1 MLPLR
6 VISSFFCGIPKSE
19 ITLDY
24 VLLWLMTATKLD
36 GSQIFETGH
45 GFAYID
51 QERVKITTEEI
62 SHHQINILTVASAPL
77 HQADPQKQW
86 VFKTTLIT
94 NRIGVS
100 ITNTVVNGD
109 YAPIPFILLN
119 FCDDRVING
128 FRDFDLLGAMVTSW
142 VDYVDAVLPWVLDG
156 NTFPNTPLNQ
166 ICPFKSLQER
176 DAYVLSGT
184 GAYSAMIRNFSKK
197 PDCRLPKISIEQY
210 KPYIP
215 KDLEDVEFP
224 EIPYYDNRGFG
235 FMLTQESVN
244 KVVAAVDR
252 RFNQK
257 YNNPRMLAKRGA
269 VTTNLTKAAIHKIE
283 KASKAQ
289 IRLKHHQR
297 NLYSVPVKTLRKDVK
312 LVTEMSKTIV
322 SNEFSS
328 VLNEITLPPKPL
340 SPNFKPAFEIRPAPH
355 TESKP
360 LAKKRGKPQTFK
372 VVRSPYAW
380 PHPSIQDIPRINTH
394 AIWVR
399 REEEREM
406 AEAEALARLSEVE
419 RLKLENDELKKTI
432 GELEAE
438 LLTLEDEVENL
449 RHENHDAQIK
459 AQALQS
465 SLVATKANKNSL
477 EVTSTDAF
485 PSAVVLKLMT
495 DSNYSLSVIDALLL
509 VERLASDQLVVLD
522 SAKESARALP
532 PDCLL
537 GRRLLNLL
545 TRLVVDWKPLYE
557 TQGDNVARNIFSPGE
572 YARGESQTVECGQKG
587 DLRKYVFE
595 GRELV
600 MMRHLRIGTTR
611 NDRYCIRIHFEY
623 DATTQKIVIG
633 HCGSHLEC

>member
-1 MLPLR
+1 MQPLR
-6 VISSFFCGIPKSE
+6 VISSFFCGLPKTE

-24 VLLWLMTATKLD
+24 VLMWLMVAAKINGEKLYTD
-36 GSQIFETGH
+36 H
-45 GFAYID
+45 RDFAFID
-51 QERVKITTEEI
+51 LERVEIKIEEL
-62 SHHQINILTVASAPL
+62 SNHQINIFTVSSAPF
-77 HQADPQKQW
+77 HNESPEKQW
-86 VFKTTLIT
+86 SFKATLIT

-100 ITNTVVNGD
+100 ITNTAVNGD
-109 YAPIPFILLN
+109 FAPIPYILLN

-128 FRDFDLLGAMVTSW
+128 FKDYDLLGAMATCW
-142 VDYVDAVLPWVLDG
+142 VDYVDGVLPWVLDG
-156 NTFPNTPLNQ
+156 KTLPNTPLNA
-166 ICPFKSLQER
+166 ICPFKALQER

-184 GAYSAMIRNFSKK
+184 GAYSAMIREFSKK

-224 EIPYYDNRGFG
+224 EIPYADNRGFS

-257 YNNPRMLAKRGA
+257 YNNPQMLAKRGA
-269 VTTNLTKAAIHKIE
+269 ITTNLTKATIHKIE

-297 NLYSVPVKTLRKDVK
+297 NLYSVPEKTLRKDVK
-312 LVTEMSKTIV
+312 LVAEMSKTIV

-328 VLNEITLPPKPL
+328 VLDEITLPPKPL
-340 SPNFKPAFEIRPAPH
+340 SPNFKPAFEIRPAPSLD
-355 TESKP
+355 TKP
-360 LAKKRGKPQTFK
+360 LAKKRGKPQAFK
-372 VVRSPYAW
+372 VVRAPYAW
-380 PHPSIQDIPRINTH
+380 PQPSNLDIPRISTH

-399 REEEREM
+399 REEEREI

-419 RLKLENDELKKTI
+419 RLRLENEALKKTI
-432 GELEAE
+432 GEIESE

-449 RHENHDAQIK
+449 RHESHDAQIK
-459 AQALQS
+459 ALALQS
-465 SLVATKANKNSL
+465 SLVATKVNKNGL
-477 EVTSTDAF
+477 DVASTDDF
-485 PSAVVLKLMT
+485 PTEVVLKLIT

-509 VERLASDQLVVLD
+509 VERLACDQLVVLD

-545 TRLVVDWKPLYE
+545 TRLVIEWKPLYE
-557 TQGDNVARNIFSPGE
+557 AKGDNVARQTFSPGE
-572 YARGESQTVECGQKG
+572 YARGESETVERGQKG
-587 DLRKYVFE
+587 ELRKYVFD

-600 MMRHLRIGTTR
+600 MMRHLRIGTKR
-611 NDRYCIRIHFEY
+611 NDRFCIRIHFEY
-623 DATTQKIVIG
+623 DTTSQKIVIG
-633 HCGSHLEC
+633 HCGSHLKC

>member
-19 ITLDY
+19 ITIDY
-24 VLLWLMTATKLD
+24 VLMWLMIAAKINGEKLYTD
-36 GSQIFETGH
+36 H
-45 GFAYID
+45 RDFAFID
-51 QERVKITTEEI
+51 LERVEIKIEEL
-62 SHHQINILTVASAPL
+62 SNHQINILTVSSAPL

-109 YAPIPFILLN
+109 YAPVPFILLN

-128 FRDFDLLGAMVTSW
+128 FRDFDLLGAMATSW

-156 NTFPNTPLNQ
+156 NTLPNTPLNQ
-166 ICPFKSLQER
+166 ICPFKTQQER

-184 GAYSAMIRNFSKK
+184 GAYSAMIRDFSKK
-197 PDCRLPKISIEQY
+197 PDCRLPKISIDQY

-244 KVVAAVDR
+244 KVIAAVDR

-312 LVTEMSKTIV
+312 LVAEMSKTIV

-328 VLNEITLPPKPL
+328 VLNEITLPPQPL
-340 SPNFKPAFEIRPAPH
+340 SPNFKPVFEIRPAPP
-355 TESKP
+355 TDTKP
-360 LAKKRGKPQTFK
+360 LAKKRGKPQAFK
-372 VVRSPYAW
+372 VVHAPYAW
-380 PHPSIQDIPRINTH
+380 PQPSSQDIPRISAH

-399 REEEREM
+399 REEEREI
-406 AEAEALARLSEVE
+406 AEAEALARLSVVE
-419 RLKLENDELKKTI
+419 RLRLENKALKKMI
-432 GELEAE
+432 GEIESE

-449 RHENHDAQIK
+449 RHKNHDAQIK
-459 AQALQS
+459 AQALQT
-465 SLVATKANKNSL
+465 SLVATKANKTGL
-477 EVTSTDAF
+477 EVASIDAF
-485 PSAVVLKLMT
+485 PSEVVLKLMT

-509 VERLASDQLVVLD
+509 VERLANNQLVVLD
-522 SAKESARALP
+522 SAKESASALP

-545 TRLVVDWKPLYE
+545 TRLVIEWKPQYE
-557 TQGDNVARNIFSPGE
+557 AKGDNIARQTFSPGE
-572 YARGESQTVECGQKG
+572 YARGESETVERGQKG
-587 DLRKYVFE
+587 NLRKYVFE
-595 GRELV
+595 GRELI

-623 DATTQKIVIG
+623 DATTKKIVIG

>member
-166 ICPFKSLQER
+166 ICPFKALQER

-184 GAYSAMIRNFSKK
+184 GAYSAMIRDFSKK

-297 NLYSVPVKTLRKDVK
+297 NLYTVPVKTLRKDVK
-312 LVTEMSKTIV
+312 LVAEMSKTIV

-380 PHPSIQDIPRINTH
+380 PKPSIP
-394 AIWVR
+394 
-399 REEEREM
+399 
-406 AEAEALARLSEVE
+406 
-419 RLKLENDELKKTI
+419 
-432 GELEAE
+432 
-438 LLTLEDEVENL
+438 
-449 RHENHDAQIK
+449 
-459 AQALQS
+459 
-465 SLVATKANKNSL
+465 
-477 EVTSTDAF
+477 
-485 PSAVVLKLMT
+485 
-495 DSNYSLSVIDALLL
+495 LSVIDALLL

-522 SAKESARALP
+522 SAKDSACALP

-545 TRLVVDWKPLYE
+545 TRLVIEWKPLYE
-557 TQGDNVARNIFSPGE
+557 AKGDNVARQIFSPGE
-572 YARGESQTVECGQKG
+572 YARGESETVERGQKG